1 MIFKKEDNT
10 YTETDEEKLEML
22 STHLEIVFNSD
33 VNIDWSIL
41 SEITQK
47 LVVKIIDTTL
57 QFNEFSFVINK
68 LTLHRA
74 GYKRHFTECHKSS
87 GKENGKFYLRY
98 TQNF

>member
-74 GYKRHFTECHKSS
+74 GYKRHFTECKVLFELYSEFLNI
-87 GKENGKFYLRY
+87 K
-98 TQNF
+98 